1 MEWKSSQS
9 LVPYE
14 ESLALMEARVAEIR
28 AGTADEMLWLLEH
41 PPVYT
46 AGTSA
51 KQDDLLTPERFPV
64 YQAGRGGQYTYHG
77 PGQRVGYVMLD
88 LKKRAAMRGETV
100 PDVRRYVQSLEAWL
114 IDALKYW
121 GVVGELRDGRVG
133 IWVDTPRGECK
144 IAALGMR
151 IRQGVSYHGVALN
164 VCPDLT
170 HFEGIVPCGL
180 PQYGVTSLAQLGVNV
195 SMTEVD
201 AVLMDGFKRMVGMDV
216 CPL

>member
-1 MEWKSSQS
+1 
-9 LVPYE
+9 
-14 ESLALMEARVAEIR
+14 
-28 AGTADEMLWLLEH
+28 
-41 PPVYT
+41 
-46 AGTSA
+46 
-51 KQDDLLTPERFPV
+51 
-64 YQAGRGGQYTYHG
+64 
-77 PGQRVGYVMLD
+77 
-88 LKKRAAMRGETV
+88 V

-121 GVVGELRDGRVG
+121 GIVGELRDGRVG